1 MFTFYK
7 NAWDIVGNE
16 VVGMVMEFISSSRM
30 LTSINCNT
38 ITLVLKIPC
47 PIQVGDFRPIMFCTV
62 LYKITSK
69 VLPNTFKVALPSNVR
84 HDILLYP

>member
-30 LTSINCNT
+30 LTSMNCNT
-38 ITLVLKIPC
+38 ITLVLKIF
-47 PIQVGDFRPIMFCTV
+47 PIQVGDFRPIVFCIV

-69 VLPNTFKVALPSNVR
+69 MLPNRFEVVLPSNVR